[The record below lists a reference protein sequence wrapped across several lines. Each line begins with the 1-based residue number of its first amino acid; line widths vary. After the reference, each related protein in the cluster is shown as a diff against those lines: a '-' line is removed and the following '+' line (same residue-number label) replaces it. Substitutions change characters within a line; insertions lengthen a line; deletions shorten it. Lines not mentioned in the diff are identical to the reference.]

1 MFKKFYPIH
10 VCRKLT
16 IFVVMGS
23 LIFSS
28 VFLPGCME
36 EGYSSIEIVDLSYEK
51 INNSLNPAEK
61 WLTSNLKE
69 KGCFNYIYEPSTGE
83 YLDKNNMIRQLMASR
98 LLAEMTQTNSSLETL
113 HQKNLDFIFEY
124 WYNENNETGYIFY
137 NDKSKLGAIAM
148 ALRTLIYSPFFDNY
162 QENATKLANSIF
174 SLQNTDGSFEPW
186 FIAPDDTYDKD
197 YLDYLLTFYSGEAIL
212 SLVEMYIKTNDS
224 IYLAAAVNSQDFY
237 IDRYVVH
244 LEDNYYPAYV
254 PWHTQS
260 LNKLYKITS
269 EKKYA
274 DAIMVLN
281 DKLLEIQDTND
292 CSTLG
297 RFYDPMHPEYG
308 TPHSSSDGVYTEGLA
323 YAYEVARLINDTKH
337 QNKYKIGIIL
347 GIHNLISLQY
357 GSSDD
362 KIDGAIRYNI
372 DDYRIRIDTT
382 QHTIDAFRKIL
393 DVFDDGSDNSWNY
406 VYDLETET
414 LVEYSQDDQG
424 DKGGANN
431 AVWYALTVGTIVSIV
446 LLFTIYLV
454 VRKKQR

>member
-1 MFKKFYPIH
+1 MFKKFCPIH

-16 IFVVMGS
+16 ILVVMGS

-28 VFLPGCME
+28 VFLPGCIE

-83 YLDKNNMIRQLMASR
+83 YPDKNNMIRQLMASR
-98 LLAEMTQTNSSLETL
+98 LLAELCQTNSSLETL

-124 WYNENNETGYIFY
+124 WYEEDNETGYIFY
-137 NDKSKLGAIAM
+137 NNKSKLGANAM
-148 ALRTLIYSPFFDNY
+148 ALRTLVYSPFFDDY
-162 QENATKLANSIF
+162 QEKATKLANSIF

-186 FIAPDDTYDKD
+186 YIAPDYEYDK
-197 YLDYLLTFYSGEAIL
+197 DYLLTFYSGEAIL

-224 IYLAAAVNSQDFY
+224 IYLAAAVKSQDFY

-260 LNKLYKITS
+260 LNKLYKITG

-323 YAYEVARLINDTKH
+323 YAYEVARLINDTEH

-347 GIHNLISLQY
+347 GVHNLISLQY
-357 GSSDD
+357 DSSDD
-362 KIDGAIRYNI
+362 KIDGAISYNI

-393 DVFDDGSDNSWNY
+393 DVFDDESGNSWNY

-414 LVEYSQDDQG
+414 LVEYSQNAQG
-424 DKGGANN
+424 DKEGANN
-431 AVWYALTVGTIVSIV
+431 AVWYALTVGTIVSIA
-446 LLFTIYLV
+446 LLFIIYLV

>member
-1 MFKKFYPIH
+1 MFKKFCPIH

-16 IFVVMGS
+16 ILVIIGS
-23 LIFSS
+23 LILSS
-28 VFLPGCME
+28 VFLPGCIYE
-36 EGYSSIEIVDLSYEK
+36 DYSSIEIVDLSYEK

-69 KGCFNYIYEPSTGE
+69 KGCFNYIYDPSTGE
-83 YLDKNNMIRQLMASR
+83 YPNKNNMIRQLMASR
-98 LLAEMTQTNSSLETL
+98 LLAELCQTNSSLETF

-124 WYNENNETGYIFY
+124 WYEEDNETGYIFY
-137 NDKSKLGAIAM
+137 DNKSKLGAIAM
-148 ALRTLIYSPFFDNY
+148 ALRTLIYSPFFDDY
-162 QENATKLANSIF
+162 QEESTKLANAIF
-174 SLQNTDGSFEPW
+174 SLQNTDVSFEPW
-186 FIAPDDTYDKD
+186 YIAPDYEYDK
-197 YLDYLLTFYSGEAIL
+197 DYLLTFYSGEAIL

-224 IYLAAAVNSQDFY
+224 IYLAAAVKSQDFY

-260 LNKLYKITS
+260 LNKLYKITG

-274 DAIMVLN
+274 DAIMILN
-281 DKLLEIQDTND
+281 DELLKIQDTND

-308 TPHSSSDGVYTEGLA
+308 SPHSSSDGVYIEGLA
-323 YAYEVARLINDTKH
+323 YAYEIARLINDTKH
-337 QNKYKIGIIL
+337 QNKYKIGIML
-347 GIHNLISLQY
+347 GVHNLISLQY
-357 GSSDD
+357 DSSDD

-372 DDYRIRIDTT
+372 DDYHIRIDTT

-393 DVFDDGSDNSWNY
+393 DVFDDEGGNSWNY

-414 LVEYSQDDQG
+414 LVEYSQDAQG
-424 DKGGANN
+424 DREGANN
-431 AVWYALTVGTIVSIV
+431 AVWYALAVGTIVSIA
-446 LLFTIYLV
+446 LLFIIYLV

>member
-1 MFKKFYPIH
+1 MLKKFCPIH

-16 IFVVMGS
+16 ILVVLGS

-28 VFLPGCME
+28 VFFPGCIE
-36 EGYSSIEIVDLSYEK
+36 EDYSSIEIVDLSYEK
-51 INNSLNPAEK
+51 VNNSLNPAEK

-83 YLDKNNMIRQLMASR
+83 YPTKNNMIRQLMASR
-98 LLAEMTQTNSSLETL
+98 LLAELCQTNSSFETL

-124 WYNENNETGYIFY
+124 WYEEDNETGYIFY
-137 NDKSKLGAIAM
+137 DNKSKLGANAM
-148 ALRTLIYSPFFDNY
+148 ALRTLVYSPFFDDY

-186 FIAPDDTYDKD
+186 YIAPDYEYDK
-197 YLDYLLTFYSGEAIL
+197 DYLLTFYSGEAIL
-212 SLVEMYIKTNDS
+212 SLVEMYTKTNNS
-224 IYLAAAVNSQDFY
+224 IYLAAAVKSQ
-237 IDRYVVH
+237 
-244 LEDNYYPAYV
+244 AYV

-260 LNKLYKITS
+260 LNKLYKITGE
-269 EKKYA
+269 EKYS

-281 DKLLEIQDTND
+281 DELLKIQDTND

-297 RFYDPMHPEYG
+297 RFYDSMHPEYG
-308 TPHSSSDGVYTEGLA
+308 TSHSSSDGVYIEGLA
-323 YAYEVARLINDTKH
+323 YAYEVARLINDTEH

-347 GIHNLISLQY
+347 GVHNLIGLQY
-357 GSSDD
+357 DSSDD
-362 KIDGAIRYNI
+362 KIDGAIRYNV
-372 DDYRIRIDTT
+372 DDYHIRIDTT

-393 DVFDDGSDNSWNY
+393 DVFDDESGNSWNY

-414 LVEYSQDDQG
+414 LVEYSQDAQ
-424 DKGGANN
+424 DKEGANN
-431 AVWYALTVGTIVSIV
+431 AVWYALTVGTIVSIA
-446 LLFTIYLV
+446 LLFIIYLV